1 MDNFIRDKIEKEG
14 VFVFNL
20 LFWGLLFMFDVPVG
34 NIDILPD
41 VVGYVLMYVGLKQ
54 LTPFHRLF
62 GSAKQLSIILIVLSI
77 FTIYSNLERVVGY
90 IPMILF
96 HIVYMA
102 LNMLFMYRI
111 CYAIVELA
119 REAELPRLAQAAGF
133 RCSLYLASMLFT
145 PIIILLGLV
154 QSALAG
160 MIFLPAFLFSIIV
173 LVLLMALM
181 KQADQS
187 LKLNPY
193 V

>member
-1 MDNFIRDKIEKEG
+1 
-14 VFVFNL
+14 
-20 LFWGLLFMFDVPVG
+20 MFDVPVG
-34 NIDILPD
+34 NIDILAD
-41 VVGYVLMYVGLKQ
+41 VVGYVIMYVGLEQ

-187 LKLNPY
+187 LKLNSY